1 MPGVH
6 GAKPLVPVRRCAS
19 SCQTF
24 DLADDL
30 LEYLGGPGHGQP
42 RRTRSE
48 DRWPR
53 RLTATNSSRSGR
65 SSHAVYSRNRAAM
78 GMRATSDP
86 DPDCVGAPSHI
97 IMVASTAAA
106 DTGACRSWW
115 TRAGLS
121 RTAAAI
127 CRTVRSTRCAAAM
140 WATRSFS
147 ADSKTVGSDAQGVAY
162 LLFTLALLAPVLGGV
177 TSRGMP
183 DSAVLVYKT
192 GRLSVGSC
200 AVATHGPD

>member
-53 RLTATNSSRSGR
+53 RLTATN
-65 SSHAVYSRNRAAM
+65 
-78 GMRATSDP
+78 
-86 DPDCVGAPSHI
+86 I